1 MEWEYHSRGPLDP
14 TSPFA
19 QAAQG
24 SRMQH
29 GFGGSSSSD
38 LKRSCAPLADLAFTS
53 GFGSPAA
60 TQTRHEPFATPSK
73 QQLKTR
79 PVFTQQQA
87 SSRPTAP
94 PFRNPAFTTPR
105 KPVDE
110 SAFSEASG
118 AEDSPAQTES
128 DFPND
133 TPEIDRQGDVTMGG
147 TITPSKVDKSLRY
160 RKHASGKG
168 EIRPG
173 RSAGMDLAR
182 RRKKQHNPLQRYAED
197 TDDDAEDSD
206 GHYMKKDRLPRSRGS
221 GGVVGAMFRMM
232 DEHRDAPDNLGRWVK
247 FGVNVFLMLLFCGAI
262 VAVVQG
268 VMSDIRTVH
277 EDARNEIRAKA
288 AVCQDEYM
296 ANHCDTTNAPAF
308 KKMCSE
314 WLECMRQSEDIM
326 KTRATLN
333 EVANIMNDFFGR
345 LNLKAWVCSLFL
357 RVHRMDITD
366 MQQGRFHRVH
376 RIHGHR
382 QQHPRRPEP
391 FGIGAVS
398 RTDGTSAALT
408 HGVNA
413 ATKLGR
419 CHVDSSANPTP
430 AATHGNL

>member
-1 MEWEYHSRGPLDP
+1 MARRTQEGPMEWEYHTRGPLDP

-19 QAAQG
+19 QAAQS

-38 LKRSCAPLADLAFTS
+38 LTWSRAPLADLTLTS
-53 GFGSPAA
+53 GFASPAA
-60 TQTRHEPFATPSK
+60 TQPRHEPFATPSK
-73 QQLKTR
+73 QQLKAR
-79 PVFTQQQA
+79 PLFTQPQA

-173 RSAGMDLAR
+173 RSTGMDLAR
-182 RRKKQHNPLQRYAED
+182 RRKKPHNALQRYADD

-206 GHYMKKDRLPRSRGS
+206 GHYMKKDRVSRSRGS

-345 LNLKAWVCSLFL
+345 LNLKAWVCALSLIL
-357 RVHRMDITD
+357 PGTETADI
-366 MQQGRFHRVH
+366 
-376 RIHGHR
+376 
-382 QQHPRRPEP
+382 
-391 FGIGAVS
+391 
-398 RTDGTSAALT
+398 
-408 HGVNA
+408 
-413 ATKLGR
+413 
-419 CHVDSSANPTP
+419 
-430 AATHGNL
+430 